1 MVMKRTIDLILA
13 LSALLIVFP
22 VIFLLAVL
30 TRIYLGKPVL
40 FIQERPGL
48 DGLPFKLVKFRT
60 MNDGVGSDG
69 CSLPDAERLTSYGKL
84 LRKTS
89 LDELPGLWNV
99 VKGDMSLVGPR
110 PLLMEYLPLYTE
122 EQARRH
128 DVRPG
133 ITGWAQV
140 NGRNAIS
147 WDDKFAADIWYI
159 DNQSLALDLKI
170 LLMTISK
177 VLKKEGVSAEGEAT
191 MPKFT
196 GVENYD

>member
-1 MVMKRTIDLILA
+1 MAMKRTIDLVLA
-13 LSALLIVFP
+13 LPALLI
-22 VIFLLAVL
+22 LLPAMLLVAIL

-48 DGLPFKLVKFRT
+48 DCRPFNLVKFRT
-60 MNDGVGSDG
+60 MKDAVDANGY
-69 CSLPDAERLTSYGKL
+69 SLPDAERLTRYGKF
-84 LRKTS
+84 LRSTS

-133 ITGWAQV
+133 ITGWAQI

-147 WDDKFAADIWYI
+147 WDDKFAADIWYV
-159 DNQSLALDLKI
+159 DNQSLALDFKI

-177 VLKKEGVSAEGEAT
+177 VLKKDGVSAEGEAT